1 MHFHAFLWPSPS
13 YCLAQT
19 QFVVCIANFYVVLY
33 YTNSIIFLLQCKL
46 HSPSIIYILDK
57 NINTFA
63 LPRLNSRLPPDVA
76 REMIIS
82 AIIGVSYE
90 FHYSVWSFFRLLG
103 LLLTWTG
110 GMAWPHV
117 MAGWHGMAGGMA
129 DWWGKPVPI
138 ILLWSCARQTI
149 ISIRLRKMSSSD
161 TGGKRRR
168 LCDQVARL
176 LIDPYRAS

>member
-13 YCLAQT
+13 YCIAQT

-90 FHYSVWSFFRLLG
+90 FHYSVWSFLRLLG

-117 MAGWHGMAGGMA
+117 MASWHGWWHGWWH
-129 DWWGKPVPI
+129 DWFMKETVSM
-138 ILLWSCARQTI
+138 ILLWCCARQAI
-149 ISIRLRKMSSSD
+149 ISIRLRKIRYRVS
-161 TGGKRRR
+161 
-168 LCDQVARL
+168 RL
-176 LIDPYRAS
+176 LIDPCRSL